1 MVTFF
6 RFIVSLC
13 NQYVSFWE
21 QAGIIPFVVGGFFVG
36 IFLSL
41 MNFGEIHSA
50 QRRVDAR
57 IRRSEAY
64 RRSGKRGG

>member
-13 NQYVSFWE
+13 NKFVTLWE
-21 QAGIIPFVVGGFFVG
+21 EAGIIPFVVGGFFVG

-50 QRRVDAR
+50 QRRVDAQ

-64 RRSGKRGG
+64 RRAGKRGG

>member
-6 RFIVSLC
+6 LFIVSLC
-13 NQYVSFWE
+13 NKYVSFWD
-21 QAGIIPFVVGGFFVG
+21 QSGIMPFIVGGFFVG
-36 IFLSL
+36 IFLGL
-41 MNFGEIHSA
+41 MNFGDIHSA

-64 RRSGKRGG
+64 RRSAKRGG